1 MSDARVKYKR
11 MVMTMKW
18 IKESV
23 KDLKT
28 YPTPRKPIE
37 VKLDS
42 NEGKNICLLDVCES
56 TFLQDLRINLYP
68 DGQSCLLREEL
79 GKYLGLPAANIV
91 AGNGS
96 SEMIDL
102 IMKAFVEKG
111 DKVLSVFPSF
121 SMYGVFAKIYS
132 AELVSVESRLDFSLD
147 VNAVIRKAKE
157 SAPKA
162 VFLCNPNNPTG
173 YLLEKEEVEA
183 IAKATDALLVL
194 DEAYMEFAYGSLA
207 QDVTAYENLIVLR
220 TMSKAFGLAGLRLGY
235 LASNEGIV
243 EAVNRVRP
251 PYNLNALTQYL
262 GVKALREKEK
272 MFAYVEEVKKEREYL
287 FCGLKRL
294 GINAYPSDANFIFFE
309 CHVPNLSKKLEER
322 GVSIRSFSGDLENY
336 YRVTA
341 GNRGENLKFL
351 MSMEEILEDS
361 PR

>member
-1 MSDARVKYKR
+1 
-11 MVMTMKW
+11 MKW

-28 YPTPRKPIE
+28 YPTPRKPME

-42 NEGKNICLLDVCES
+42 NEGKNICLLDLCEP

-111 DKVLSVFPSF
+111 DKVLSIFPSF

-162 VFLCNPNNPTG
+162 VFLCNLNNPTG

-183 IAKATDALLVL
+183 IARATDALLVL

-235 LASNEGIV
+235 LASNEG
-243 EAVNRVRP
+243 P
-251 PYNLNALTQYL
+251 
-262 GVKALREKEK
+262 
-272 MFAYVEEVKKEREYL
+272 
-287 FCGLKRL
+287 
-294 GINAYPSDANFIFFE
+294 
-309 CHVPNLSKKLEER
+309 
-322 GVSIRSFSGDLENY
+322 GVSPSASTAQEHHGNEPDAQASNARHPLNRLRYGRRQLEPREQRTGQKPHDHRFSE
-336 YRVTA
+336 
-341 GNRGENLKFL
+341 
-351 MSMEEILEDS
+351 
-361 PR
+361 

>member
-1 MSDARVKYKR
+1 MSDTRIKYKR
-11 MVMTMKW
+11 MVRTMKW
-18 IKESV
+18 MKESV
-23 KDLKT
+23 RDLMP
-28 YPTPRKPIE
+28 YPTPKKPIE

-42 NEGKNICLLDVCES
+42 NEGKNICLLDLCES
-56 TFLQDLRINLYP
+56 TFLQDLKINLYP
-68 DGQSCLLREEL
+68 DGQSLLLREEL
-79 GKYLGLPAANIV
+79 GKYLSLPAANIV

-102 IMKAFVEKG
+102 VMKAFVEKG
-111 DKVLSVFPSF
+111 DKILSIFPSF
-121 SMYGVFAKIYS
+121 SMYSVFAKIYS
-132 AELVSVESRLDFSLD
+132 AELVRVETRPDFSLD
-147 VNAVIRKAKE
+147 VNAVIRKAEE
-157 SAPKA
+157 STPKV

-173 YLLEKEEVEA
+173 YLLEKEEVQA
-183 IAKATDALLVL
+183 IAEATDALLVL

-235 LASNEGIV
+235 LASNEDIV

-262 GVKALREKEK
+262 GVKALREKDK

-287 FCGLKRL
+287 YFRLKEL

-322 GVSIRSFSGDLENY
+322 GVSIRSFSGDLSSY

-341 GNRGENLKFL
+341 GNRDENLKFL
-351 MSMEEILEDS
+351 LSMKEILEGS

>member
-1 MSDARVKYKR
+1 MRDARIKYKG
-11 MVMTMKW
+11 MVRTMKW
-18 IKESV
+18 MKESV
-23 KDLKT
+23 RDLMT
-28 YPTPRKPIE
+28 YPTPKKPIE

-42 NEGKNICLLDVCES
+42 NEGKNVCLLDLCES
-56 TFLQDLRINLYP
+56 TFLQDLKINLYP

-79 GKYLGLPAANIV
+79 GKYLGLPATNIV

-102 IMKAFVEKG
+102 VMKAFVEKG
-111 DKVLSVFPSF
+111 DKILSIFPSF
-121 SMYGVFAKIYS
+121 SMYSVFAKIYS
-132 AELVSVESRLDFSLD
+132 AELVRVETRPDFSLD
-147 VNAVIRKAKE
+147 ANAVIRKAEE
-157 SAPKA
+157 SAPKV

-173 YLLEKEEVEA
+173 YLLEKEEVQA

-235 LASNEGIV
+235 LASNEDIV

-272 MFAYVEEVKKEREYL
+272 MFAYIEEVKKEREYL
-287 FCGLKRL
+287 YFRLKEL

-309 CHVPNLSKKLEER
+309 CHVPNLSKKLEEKS
-322 GVSIRSFSGDLENY
+322 VSIRSFSSDLSSY

-341 GNRGENLKFL
+341 GNRDENLKFL
-351 MSMEEILEDS
+351 MSMEEILEGS